1 MIVANELDS
10 NGRLMCLKVRVLKS
24 TESDGLVLVEGRVMK
39 ILLGTA
45 LKLIRLGICER
56 KNPRRSSSKR
66 RRAIAE
72 KKARLA
78 IHESQALAANPAIV
92 IESMV

>member
-10 NGRLMCLKVRVLKS
+10 NGRLMMLKVRVLKS

-39 ILLGTA
+39 MLLGTA
-45 LKLIRLGICER
+45 LKMIRLGICEQKNKR
-56 KNPRRSSSKR
+56 KSGSRKR
-66 RRAIAE
+66 KAIAE

-78 IHESQALAANPAIV
+78 SQAII
-92 IESMV
+92 IEKVEYAST

>member
-24 TESDGLVLVEGRVMK
+24 IESDGLVLVEGRVMK

-45 LKLIRLGICER
+45 LKFIRLGICER
-56 KNPRRSSSKR
+56 KNPRKSGSR
-66 RRAIAE
+66 RRKAITA
-72 KKARLA
+72 KKASLARLA
-78 IHESQALAANPAIV
+78 SPAII
-92 IESMV
+92 IEKVE

>member
-10 NGRLMCLKVRVLKS
+10 NGRPMLLGIRVLKS
-24 TESDGLVLVEGRVMK
+24 MESDGLVLVEGATMK

-56 KNPRRSSSKR
+56 KNKR
-66 RRAIAE
+66 KSGSRKRKAIAE

-78 IHESQALAANPAIV
+78 SSEIV
-92 IESMV
+92 IEKVE

>member
-10 NGRLMCLKVRVLKS
+10 NGRPMLLKVRALKS
-24 TESDGLVLVEGRVMK
+24 TESDGLVLEEGRVMK

-56 KNPRRSSSKR
+56 KNPRKSGSR
-66 RRAIAE
+66 RRKAIAE

-78 IHESQALAANPAIV
+78 SPEIV
-92 IESMV
+92 IEKVV

>member
-1 MIVANELDS
+1 MIVMNELDS
-10 NGRLMCLKVRVLKS
+10 NGRPMLLKVRVLKS
-24 TESDGLVLVEGRVMK
+24 TESDGLVLEEGRVMK

-56 KNPRRSSSKR
+56 KNPRKSGSR
-66 RRAIAE
+66 RRKAIAE

-78 IHESQALAANPAIV
+78 IPEIV
-92 IESMV
+92 IEKVV

>member
-10 NGRLMCLKVRVLKS
+10 NGRPMLLKVRVLKS
-24 TESDGLVLVEGRVMK
+24 ATVDGLVLVEGRVMK

-45 LKLIRLGICER
+45 LKFIRLGYCER
-56 KNPRRSSSKR
+56 KNPRKSGSR
-66 RRAIAE
+66 RRKVIAE

-78 IHESQALAANPAIV
+78 SQASG
-92 IESMV
+92 IETETA